1 MNFCV
6 HCGQPT
12 RPENGGNSAKQL
24 EQQPDAQ
31 FCPKCGAPTGI
42 PMGRFLP
49 SEPKYMG
56 FWIRVAAG
64 LTDVVVITLVSL
76 IIKAIAISSV
86 PLPTDLPIGL
96 IAELTIG
103 IVSLVYDVVLTGL
116 RGQTLGKMALGI
128 MVVNERGKA
137 PGIKKAIVR
146 EILGKFVSYIVMYL
160 GCLWVGWDKN
170 KQGWHDR
177 IAKTYVIRAPG
188 RRGRPAPEPS
198 TSRSSQR

>member
-1 MNFCV
+1 MSFCT
-6 HCGQPT
+6 HCGEPT

-31 FCPKCGAPTGI
+31 FCPECGAPARLPIT
-42 PMGRFLP
+42 RFLP
-49 SEPKYMG
+49 AEPKYMG
-56 FWIRVAAG
+56 FWIRAAAG

-96 IAELTIG
+96 IAELTVL

-128 MVVNERGKA
+128 MVVNERDKP
-137 PGIKKAIVR
+137 PGITRAAFR
-146 EILGKFVSYIVMYL
+146 EIPGKFVSYIVVDL
-160 GCLWVGWDKN
+160 DASGSAGTKINRD
-170 KQGWHDR
+170 GTT
-177 IAKTYVIRAPG
+177 I
-188 RRGRPAPEPS
+188 
-198 TSRSSQR
+198 